1 MSPRIY
7 DFHGSQDEYTALLEA
22 EILRIGRWRCSCGR
36 SVDISS
42 EIVAQIPSQCPS
54 NDLRI
59 EQWKPGLAARKRRR
73 SETPPWTRHAE
84 QLVKMTPSAKTWRRV
99 MERNG
104 LYEAIHTG
112 SAIQH
117 LLGNEHGT
125 NIDLI
130 TTTHS
135 DTGGWDGGTS
145 ILGRVTAYAQIA
157 ARKHEGASLA
167 LMLANFQKF
176 IALSACVVVA
186 ASQNLAKESIYEIV
200 RICLGNVS
208 DDYCRRMLHT
218 TKYINTL
225 IDTLAI
231 NGWDGR
237 AAELF
242 LLCRCNCVGIVCTID
257 ADLCSGDRKPT
268 FYYNLARSPHDS
280 LEHFKTALSKPHLT
294 QTTETW
300 PKCNSFF
307 VPGMVSHVVQKQI
320 Q

>member
-7 DFHGSQDEYTALLEA
+7 DYTALLEA
-22 EILRIGRWRCSCGR
+22 EILRIRQWRCSCGR
-36 SVDISS
+36 SVDVSS
-42 EIVAQIPSQCPS
+42 EIVAQIPSQRPS

-59 EQWKPGLAARKRRR
+59 EQWEPGLATRKRQR

-84 QLVKMTPSAKTWRRV
+84 QLVKMTPSAKTWRQV

-130 TTTHS
+130 TTTDS
-135 DTGGWDGGTS
+135 DTGGRDGNPS

-157 ARKHEGASLA
+157 ARRRDSASLA

-186 ASQNLAKESIYEIV
+186 ASQNLAKERIYEIV
-200 RICLGNVS
+200 RICLGNIS
-208 DDYCRRMLHT
+208 DDYCLRMLQT

-242 LLCRCNCVGIVCTID
+242 LLCNVIALELCAQLTLIYGQGIGNQPFTTTLH
-257 ADLCSGDRKPT
+257 AHPT
-268 FYYNLARSPHDS
+268 
-280 LEHFKTALSKPHLT
+280 TA
-294 QTTETW
+294 
-300 PKCNSFF
+300 
-307 VPGMVSHVVQKQI
+307 
-320 Q
+320 